1 MMDRH
6 DAAVGL
12 FHDYAM
18 ASNAIEG
25 LKSAGF
31 AVEDVSVLTPDAG
44 KPDTGEVTGKAPDT
58 DTNFASA
65 GPAVAGGV
73 LGAAAGW
80 LVGIGSFVIP
90 GIGPFIGAG
99 ALMAS
104 LAGAVAGASL
114 GALAS
119 GLVKMGVPEEHARWY
134 EQEVQGGRTL
144 VAVRAGGRY
153 AEAQA
158 LLREYGAYDVEHR
171 DAASAGAPYR
181 GTPHLGT

>member
-1 MMDRH
+1 MDRQ

-12 FHDYAM
+12 FHDYAT
-18 ASNAIEG
+18 ASKAIEG

-31 AVEDVSVLTPDAG
+31 AVEDISVLTPH
-44 KPDTGEVTGKAPDT
+44 TGEVTGKAPDT

-80 LVGIGSFVIP
+80 LVGIGSFIIP

-99 ALMAS
+99 ALLAS

-119 GLVKMGVPEEHARWY
+119 GLVKMGVPEAHARWY

-144 VAVRAGGRY
+144 VAVRAGNRY
-153 AEAQA
+153 PEAQT

-171 DAASAGAPYR
+171 DASTSGAPDR
-181 GTPHLGT
+181 SMPHEGT